1 MRWSSAEYAL
11 IAAALGL
18 ANLPLAMLGSVVI
31 PYAPTVGLAIV
42 VVQGGLL
49 IASAVFLVRAIM
61 CRRSKGGT

>member
-11 IAAALGL
+11 IAAALGV
-18 ANLPLAMLGSVVI
+18 ANPLLAMLGSVVI
-31 PYAPTVGLAIV
+31 PYAPIVDLPIV

-61 CRRSKGGT
+61 CRRSKGGA